1 METVFS
7 MMEELNFYV
16 IYMTFMF

>member
-1 METVFS
+1 MQAVFY
-7 MMEELNFYV
+7 MTQELNFYV